1 MYSLAKA
8 NKKASSRMQIDIKG
22 IEDNILLLPNHEYRL
37 VLHVSSVN
45 FELKSEDEQDALIE
59 TYQSFLNS
67 LAGDLQIIVRVRE
80 LDIDEY
86 VMALESRL
94 ANETE
99 SVYVSQI
106 NNYTSFVKSLIKSNR
121 ILSRQ
126 FYVVV
131 SYKGDKKQ
139 DFDIAKEQIGI
150 RADIIAKGLMRL
162 GIQSKSLS
170 GLELVDLFYSFY
182 SPRQAKNQPLN
193 KFGLFNRESAFLS
206 RESL

>member
-1 MYSLAKA
+1 MYLLAKA
-8 NKKASSRMQIDIKG
+8 NKKASSRLQIDIKG

-37 VLHVSSVN
+37 VLLVSSVN

-193 KFGLFNRESAFLS
+193 KSGLFNRESTFVS

>member
-22 IEDNILLLPNHEYRL
+22 VEDNILILPGSEYRL
-37 VLHVSSVN
+37 VLLVSSVN

-86 VMALESRL
+86 VMSLESRL

-193 KFGLFNRESAFLS
+193 KSGLFNRESFFLS

>member
-8 NKKASSRMQIDIKG
+8 NKKASSRLQIDIKG

-86 VMALESRL
+86 VQNLESRL
-94 ANETE
+94 SSETE
-99 SVYVSQI
+99 KIYVSQI
-106 NNYTSFVKSLIKSNR
+106 NSYTAFVKSLIKSNR

-131 SYKGDKKQ
+131 SYRGDKKQ
-139 DFDIAKEQIGI
+139 EFDIAKEQIGI

-170 GLELVDLFYSFY
+170 GLELVDMFYSFY
-182 SPRQAKNQPLN
+182 SPRQAKSQPLSSD
-193 KFGLFNRESAFLS
+193 GLFNLESTFLS
-206 RESL
+206 KESI

>member
-1 MYSLAKA
+1 
-8 NKKASSRMQIDIKG
+8 MQIDIKG
-22 IEDNILLLPNHEYRL
+22 VEDNILILPENEYRL
-37 VLHVSSVN
+37 VLLVSSVN

-139 DFDIAKEQIGI
+139 EFDIAKEQIGI

-170 GLELVDLFYSFY
+170 GLELVDMFYSFY

-193 KFGLFNRESAFLS
+193 KSGLFNRESTFVS

>member
-22 IEDNILLLPNHEYRL
+22 VEDNILILPGSEYRL
-37 VLHVSSVN
+37 VLLVSSVN

-67 LAGDLQIIVRVRE
+67 LVGDLQIIVRVRE

-139 DFDIAKEQIGI
+139 EFDIAKEQIGI

-170 GLELVDLFYSFY
+170 GLELVDMFYSFY

-193 KFGLFNRESAFLS
+193 KSGLFNRESTFLS

>member
-22 IEDNILLLPNHEYRL
+22 VEDNILILPGSEYRL
-37 VLHVSSVN
+37 VLLVSSVN

-193 KFGLFNRESAFLS
+193 KSGLFNRESTFLS